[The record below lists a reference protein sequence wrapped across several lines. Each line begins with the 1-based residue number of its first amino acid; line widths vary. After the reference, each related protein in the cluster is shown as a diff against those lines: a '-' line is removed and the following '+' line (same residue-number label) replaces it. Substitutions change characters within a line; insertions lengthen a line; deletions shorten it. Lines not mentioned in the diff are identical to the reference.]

1 MVRGLLILARK
12 GEDGQDLI
20 EYSLLIGII
29 TVASLFAMSAI
40 GGKIAAYFT
49 GLDAA
54 MP

>member
-1 MVRGLLILARK
+1 MRELLILARK

-20 EYSLLIGII
+20 EYSAVDWHHHGRELGRDERNRR
-29 TVASLFAMSAI
+29 
-40 GGKIAAYFT
+40 KIAAYFT